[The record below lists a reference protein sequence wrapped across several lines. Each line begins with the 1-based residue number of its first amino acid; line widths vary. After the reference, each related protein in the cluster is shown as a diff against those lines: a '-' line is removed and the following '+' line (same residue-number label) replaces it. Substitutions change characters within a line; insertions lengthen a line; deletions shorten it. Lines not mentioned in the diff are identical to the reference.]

1 MCIFQVSSAKV
12 NMLHGKSN
20 GSLTSQPRMVRIFPL
35 LALNRNN
42 AVPALYRNLSPRIC
56 NSLAFSTRPRL
67 EFEHVAPSNTSGYTH
82 THTQSN
88 ALRRSFTCS
97 FRLQQ
102 SNRVTMKL
110 DVSYTDHSHII
121 GKGGLTIKRVMEE
134 TGCHIHFPDSNRSN
148 HQEKS
153 NQVSIAGEMEGV
165 ERARARVRV
174 KKRDFIFDFI
184 FLRYVE

>member
-82 THTQSN
+82 THTVERITSI
-88 ALRRSFTCS
+88 FHV
-97 FRLQQ
+97 F
-102 SNRVTMKL
+102 
-110 DVSYTDHSHII
+110 
-121 GKGGLTIKRVMEE
+121 
-134 TGCHIHFPDSNRSN
+134 
-148 HQEKS
+148 
-153 NQVSIAGEMEGV
+153 VSIAAKQQGNHEAG
-165 ERARARVRV
+165 R
-174 KKRDFIFDFI
+174 
-184 FLRYVE
+184 